1 MASITISS
9 PTGANVNPTSFQFPV
24 NIAGEFVDS
33 VLYTKNHQSAV
44 YTTFPGLTGGTKGIN
59 LDSTNQ
65 EYKFGDYNNLQNHTA
80 IVLDDINSKI
90 LLTGVNIVTT
100 GGSHPPTSKHLN
112 ITIQGTQYCIQLLQ
126 F

>member
-1 MASITISS
+1 MASISITS
-9 PTGANVNPTSFQFPV
+9 PNTKTNPTSLQFPV
-24 NIAGEFVDS
+24 NIGGQFVDS
-33 VLYTKNHQSAV
+33 VLYTKNDQSAV
-44 YTTFPGLTGGTKGIN
+44 YSTFPGLTGGTKGIN

-65 EYKFGDYNNLQNHTA
+65 VYKLGDFNNLQNNTA

-90 LLTGVNIVTT
+90 LFTGLNIVTT

-126 F
+126 Y

>member
-9 PTGANVNPTSFQFPV
+9 PTGANVNPTSLQFPV
-24 NIAGEFVDS
+24 NIAGDFVDS
-33 VLYTKNHQSAV
+33 SLYTKNDKSAV
-44 YTTFPGLTGGTKGIN
+44 YSNFPGIAGGEKGIY

-65 EYKFGDYNNLQNHTA
+65 KYSFGDHNNFQNNTA

-90 LLTGVNIVTT
+90 FLTGVNIVTT
-100 GGSHPPTSKHLN
+100 GGVHSVTTKYLN
-112 ITIQGTQYCIQLLQ
+112 LTIQGVQYCLQLLA

>member
-9 PTGANVNPTSFQFPV
+9 PTGANVNPTSLQFPV
-24 NIAGEFVDS
+24 NINGDFVDS
-33 VLYTKNHQSAV
+33 SLYTKIDKSAV
-44 YTTFPGLTGGTKGIN
+44 YSTFPGLTGGTKGIN
-59 LDSTNQ
+59 LDSTLQ
-65 EYKFGDYNNLQNHTA
+65 SYSLGDFNNVQNNTA

-100 GGSHPPTSKHLN
+100 GGVHAVTTKYLN
-112 ITIQGTQYCIQLLQ
+112 LTIQGVQYCLQLLQ

>member
-9 PTGANVNPTSFQFPV
+9 PTGANVNPTSLQFPV
-24 NIAGEFVDS
+24 NINGEFVDS
-33 VLYTKNHQSAV
+33 SLYTKNDKSAV
-44 YTTFPGLTGGTKGIN
+44 YSTFPGLTGGTKGIN

-65 EYKFGDYNNLQNHTA
+65 VYSLGDFNNVQNNTA

-100 GGSHPPTSKHLN
+100 GGVHSVTTKYLN
-112 ITIQGTQYCIQLLQ
+112 LTIQGVQYCLQLLNY
-126 F
+126 

>member
-9 PTGANVNPTSFQFPV
+9 PGGAQINPTSLQFPV
-24 NIAGEFVDS
+24 NIGGEFVDS
-33 VLYTKNHQSAV
+33 VLYTKNDQSAV
-44 YTTFPGLTGGTKGIN
+44 YSTFPGLTGGTKGIN

-65 EYKFGDYNNLQNHTA
+65 IYKLGDFNNVQNNTA

-90 LLTGVNIVTT
+90 LFTGVNIVTT
-100 GGSHPPTSKHLN
+100 GGSHPPTTKHLN
-112 ITIQGTQYCIQLLQ
+112 ITVQGVQYCLQLLT